1 MAKRPTSVR
10 LSAQTER
17 QIEELASRWGA
28 NKTEVIGVAVDR
40 LYQEETVNR
49 VTRQTVEQWLDA
61 HRPELQAY
69 QHDRNKGV
77 YRRDVGPAH
86 GFRVLGQTWR
96 EVLEQLKFASK

>member
-28 NKTEVIGVAVDR
+28 NKTEVIGVAIDR
-40 LYQEETVNR
+40 LYQEETVS
-49 VTRQTVEQWLDA
+49 RQIVEQWLDA

-69 QHDRNKGV
+69 EHDRNKGV

-96 EVLEQLKFASK
+96 EVLEHLKFASE